1 LATIEEMKESKEKL
15 DEMTAFCETKI
26 ATINGLESKIVRAKN
41 YIKAEKEEK
50 RTLQKQLEIVEAEK
64 LSLQSVFDEYKRQ
77 TEDINKIRVENEENI
92 KLKKELERQKKVDNL
107 ISLNNNNK
115 KTSNMTVNFS

>member
-92 KLKKELERQKKVDNL
+92 KLKKELERQKRVDNL